1 MESGNNMTTEQVFEI
16 VEKSRK
22 EFTKAC
28 DKFSKDGTD
37 LESYARTQSHTFT
50 QINDAMKLVKKG
62 AEITKRFYVSCEAI
76 ILTLDSACRQ
86 ELFEKKDSLAIAAV
100 SELLEEIV
108 DRMSKTST
116 SFNIVIDGVNL
127 GEAAELNPTAS
138 VETSVIQK
146 LWETQL
152 NMLPD
157 GDKAKA
163 ELKRRKDE
171 KKRIE
176 REAEEKAK
184 REQEESLDRAKKS
197 LQDAKEKYDH
207 TEENNKIIAKK
218 ESEEKLCEQKL
229 QEFKVTSEKACEDF
243 KLELK
248 KQAEEKKKS
257 LEESIAK
264 LKADRKGKKGQD
276 KTDINNKISD
286 AEAELVVVVLEEY
299 IETQLDKCRKVAQKM
314 VEAYEKDLNRYIET
328 RFKKETY
335 NHTLPSQYST
345 VPEEWLSGLSDEETA
360 IYNMMDVVDSYSPD
374 GVWHTM
380 TDIKL
385 GVPGFDEYTNQKI
398 SMWVRKLIGKGILK
412 RAEIDEKAVFALI
425 TTDDKITEVIWR
437 DNSKNGSTPKAPD
450 VTFSKKDYELSK
462 AELEELKSSKPSG
475 NFFQRL
481 FKSR

>member
-1 MESGNNMTTEQVFEI
+1 MTTEQVFEI

-28 DKFSKDGTD
+28 DKFSKDGTN

-50 QINDAMKLVKKG
+50 QINDAMKLVKQG

-76 ILTLDSACRQ
+76 ILTLDSTCRQ

-184 REQEESLDRAKKS
+184 REQEESLDRAKKA
-197 LQDAKEKYDH
+197 LQDTKEKYDH

-243 KLELK
+243 KSELK

-276 KTDINNKISD
+276 KTGISNKISD
-286 AEAELVVVVLEEY
+286 AEAELAVVVSEEY
-299 IETQLDKCRKVAQKM
+299 IEAQFDKCRKAAEKM
-314 VEAYEKDLNRYIET
+314 VEDYEKNLNRYIET

-335 NHTLPSQYST
+335 NHTLPSHYSK
-345 VPEEWLSGLSDEETA
+345 VPNEWLTGLSDEEYA
-360 IYNMMDVVDSYSPD
+360 IYEMMFYGGSSWITIP
-374 GVWHTM
+374 
-380 TDIKL
+380 DIKL
-385 GVPGFDEYTNQKI
+385 FTPGLEEETNQKV
-398 SMWVRKLIGKGILK
+398 SMWVRKLVGKGILK

-425 TTDDKITEVIWR
+425 TADDKITEVIWK
-437 DNSKNGSTPKAPD
+437 DNSKNGTAPEAPN
-450 VTFSKKDYELSK
+450 VTFSKKDYELTKS
-462 AELEELKSSKPSG
+462 ELDKMKSSKPSG

>member
-1 MESGNNMTTEQVFEI
+1 MTTEQVFEI

-37 LESYARTQSHTFT
+37 LERYARTQSHTFT
-50 QINDAMKLVKKG
+50 QVNNAMKLAKQG
-62 AEITKRFYVSCEAI
+62 AEITKRFYASCEAI
-76 ILTLDSACRQ
+76 ILTLDSTCRQ

-116 SFNIVIDGVNL
+116 SFNIVINGVNL

-152 NMLPD
+152 YMLPD
-157 GDKAKA
+157 GDEAKA

-176 REAEEKAK
+176 KEAEEKAK
-184 REQEESLDRAKKS
+184 REKEESLDRAKKS

-229 QEFKVTSEKACEDF
+229 QEFKITSEKACEDF
-243 KLELK
+243 RSELK

-276 KTDINNKISD
+276 KTDISNKISD
-286 AEAELVVVVLEEY
+286 AEAELAVVVSEEY
-299 IETQLDKCRKVAQKM
+299 IEAQFDKCRKVAEKM
-314 VEAYEKDLNRYIET
+314 VEDYEKTLNRYIET

-335 NHTLPSQYST
+335 RHTLPSQYSK
-345 VPEEWLSGLSDEETA
+345 VPQEWLSGLSDEELT
-360 IYNMMDVVDSYSPD
+360 IYKM
-374 GVWHTM
+374 M
-380 TDIKL
+380 TDYYIGWL
-385 GVPGFDEYTNQKI
+385 TVMEIRLCIPGLEEETNQKV
-398 SMWVRKLIGKGILK
+398 SMWVRNLVSKGILK
-412 RAEIDEKAVFALI
+412 RAEIDGKIVFALI
-425 TTDDKITEVIWR
+425 IADDIITEVIWK
-437 DNSKNGSTPKAPD
+437 DNLKNGSVPEAPD
-450 VTFSKKDYELSK
+450 VTFSKKDYELTK
-462 AELEELKSSKPSG
+462 AELDKMKPSEPSG